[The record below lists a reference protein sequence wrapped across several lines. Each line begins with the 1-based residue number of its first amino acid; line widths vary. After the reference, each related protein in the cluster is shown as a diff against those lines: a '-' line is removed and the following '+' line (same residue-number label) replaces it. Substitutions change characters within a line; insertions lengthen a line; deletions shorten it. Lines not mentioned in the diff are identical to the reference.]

1 MIGYE
6 KIAQTFAASVDKS
19 TDKILQNIL
28 RQADECSEGLL
39 NKDDITLLI
48 LRMKESTINKS
59 VRLNLPSNAHNS
71 SINKELTVQK
81 MNEGGKINYACYST
95 NN

>member
-6 KIAQTFAASVDKS
+6 KIAQRFAASVDKS

-59 VRLNLPSNAHNS
+59 VRLSLPSNKYNS

-81 MNEGGKINYACYST
+81 MNDGGKINYACYST